1 MKKKFIVLFLIV
13 VCINNIFSKEILKG
27 SGKLESKH
35 SYSSVSLNDPNY
47 SFCVSTSNEKSVV
60 VNELTFVT
68 EEYKNTDY
76 PEIYNFFNHME
87 EKNYKTKID
96 GYNCNQ
102 GL

>member
-47 SFCVSTSNEKSVV
+47 SYCISTSNEKSVV
-60 VNELTFVT
+60 VARLTFVT
-68 EEYKNTDY
+68 DDDENSVYPKNN
-76 PEIYNFFNHME
+76 IASLIIGRRKF
-87 EKNYKTKID
+87 
-96 GYNCNQ
+96 
-102 GL
+102 